1 MNNNKKS
8 QHSFIHVIYRKSSAA
23 LNSLSM
29 TVSQRLNVRFNLAKT
44 VLLILLIVLALS
56 VISGSVFAMAVSIA
70 IGTAICGVN
79 VFPSS
84 TNSVGEEKKEN
95 DHNYGSNGSNG
106 SDGSTGS

>member
-1 MNNNKKS
+1 
-8 QHSFIHVIYRKSSAA
+8 
-23 LNSLSM
+23 M
-29 TVSQRLNVRFNLAKT
+29 TIS
-44 VLLILLIVLALS
+44 IV
-56 VISGSVFAMAVSIA
+56 

-84 TNSVGEEKKEN
+84 SNEEGEGKKEN